1 MDTLFRSLI
10 FVPGNN
16 ERFLAKAKNLEA
28 DIACL
33 DLEDSVPISEKTKAR
48 ALISDALDSGAYGPT
63 VFVRVNGPGSTLL
76 SDDLSAIV
84 PHKPTGI
91 VVPKVDTAKDVAD
104 IMRRIGDLEVSG
116 HTTYMA
122 PSIES
127 AAGAVNAYGIAS
139 AHPGVC
145 CVVFGIFDLLY
156 DMGIEYTKDPNMA
169 LYSRSKIAVDA
180 AAAGVPAIDCIWQD
194 MRDTAGFERDCTLG
208 RSLGYA
214 GKSLIHPDQID
225 IAHKAF
231 TPTQSEIDWARRVC
245 DTYEDAI
252 KAGRGAVRLDGK
264 MIDEVHYKQA
274 VAVVRFSNP
283 TV

>member
-28 DIACL
+28 DIVCL
-33 DLEDSVPISEKTKAR
+33 DLEDSVPISEKAKAR
-48 ALISDALDSGAYGPT
+48 TLISDALDSEAYPQT
-63 VFVRVNGPGSTLL
+63 VFVRINGPGSPLL
-76 SDDLSAIV
+76 PDDLSAII
-84 PHKPTGI
+84 PHRPAGI
-91 VVPKVDTAKDVAD
+91 VVPKVDAAKDVED
-104 IMRRIGDLEVSG
+104 VMRRMDELEVSG
-116 HTTYMA
+116 HTTYLA

-127 AAGAVNAYGIAS
+127 AAGVVNAHDIAS

-156 DMGIEYTKDPNMA
+156 DMGIEYDKDLNMA

-194 MRDTAGFERDCTLG
+194 MADTAGFERDCTLG

-214 GKSLIHPDQID
+214 GKSLIHPSQID
-225 IAHKAF
+225 MAHKMFA
-231 TPTQSEIDWARRVC
+231 PTQSEIDWARRVC
-245 DTYEDAI
+245 DAYEAAT
-252 KAGRGAVRLDGK
+252 KSGRGAVRLDGK

-283 TV
+283 TL